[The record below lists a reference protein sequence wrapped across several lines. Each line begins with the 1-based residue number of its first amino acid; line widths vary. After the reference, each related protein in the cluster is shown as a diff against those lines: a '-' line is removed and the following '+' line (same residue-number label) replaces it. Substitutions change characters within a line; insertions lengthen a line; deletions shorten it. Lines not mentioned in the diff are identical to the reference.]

1 VEVDVVVA
9 LVEVV
14 AETMAEVAA
23 EVELWL
29 QKVIQRREWPPT
41 INNCSTLYMY
51 SCMYSSA

>member
-14 AETMAEVAA
+14 AETMAEVVAEVAA

-41 INNCSTLYMY
+41 INNCRYFIHV
-51 SCMYSSA
+51 